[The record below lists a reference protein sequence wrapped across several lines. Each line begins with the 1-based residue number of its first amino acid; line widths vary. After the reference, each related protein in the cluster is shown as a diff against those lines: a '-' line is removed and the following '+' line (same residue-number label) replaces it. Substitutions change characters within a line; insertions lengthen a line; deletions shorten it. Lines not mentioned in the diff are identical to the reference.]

1 MLGKYPLA
9 ECLVLFLLFQ
19 LFKSSFILTCTRG
32 QTSCLGARSR
42 TFPSSVVDN
51 FEQESVAARLEAS
64 DILGVMND
72 FLNHFLAVSG
82 HTFVFCENSVN
93 LTYDHWRKLT
103 SSFPAL
109 RYWASGR
116 TSSDRLKK
124 HFICPLAGNWS
135 GIFRSV

>member
-1 MLGKYPLA
+1 MLL
-9 ECLVLFLLFQ
+9 LLFL

-32 QTSCLGARSR
+32 QTSCLGARNR
-42 TFPSSVVDN
+42 TSPPSVVDN
-51 FEQESVAARLEAS
+51 LEQESVAARLEAS
-64 DILGVMND
+64 DIFGVMND

-82 HTFVFCENSVN
+82 HTFVFCEDSVN
-93 LTYDHWRKLT
+93 LANDHWRKLT
-103 SSFPAL
+103 SSFPTL
-109 RYWASGR
+109 RYWASDR